1 MKIEL
6 SEEQLTTVIAAL
18 KSAESQINKAIKHAP
33 GWMLSMVMDDSVRIC
48 RLIRHLESIRIE
60 LK

>member
-18 KSAESQINKAIKHAP
+18 KSSESQINKAIKRAP
-33 GWMLSMVMDDSVRIC
+33 GWMLSMVMDDSVRVS
-48 RLIRHLESIRIE
+48 RLIRYLESIRIE